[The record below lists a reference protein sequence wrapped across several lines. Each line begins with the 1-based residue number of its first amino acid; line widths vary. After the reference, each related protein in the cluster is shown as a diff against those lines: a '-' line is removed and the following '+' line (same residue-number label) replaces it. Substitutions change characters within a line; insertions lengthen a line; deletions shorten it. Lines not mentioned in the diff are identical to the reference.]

1 MGLIETTYDL
11 ARDLTIVKA
20 TGKMKPDDFQA
31 WTAKYYKGQVTSL
44 CIWDLT
50 QADLSALKT
59 NDLIDDAKQTKS
71 LASVRKGGKTAIV
84 AGNSLEYGL
93 SRMLEVYYDIE
104 SVPFEVRVFDAMDKA
119 EKWLTE

>member
-1 MGLIETTYDL
+1 MGSIETTYDL

-20 TGKMKPDDFQA
+20 TGKMKPDDFQE
-31 WTAKYYKGQVTSL
+31 WTAKYYKGKVTSL

-59 NDLIDDAKQTKS
+59 NDLIDDAKQTKNLS
-71 LASVRKGGKTAIV
+71 SVRKGGKTAIV
-84 AGNSLEYGL
+84 TGNSLEYGL

-104 SVPFEVRVFDAMDKA
+104 NVPFEVQVFDAMDKA
-119 EKWLTE
+119 EKWLSA

>member
-1 MGLIETTYDL
+1 MGSIETTYDL

-31 WTAKYYKGQVTSL
+31 WTAEYYKGKVTSL

-59 NDLIDDAKQTKS
+59 NDLIDDAQQTKS
-71 LASVRKGGKTAIV
+71 LSSVRKGGKTAIV
-84 AGNSLEYGL
+84 TGNSLEYGL

-104 SVPFEVRVFDAMDKA
+104 NVPFEVQVFDAMDKA
-119 EKWLTE
+119 EKWLSV

>member
-1 MGLIETTYDL
+1 MGSIETTYDL

-20 TGKMKPDDFQA
+20 TGKMKPDDFQE
-31 WTAKYYKGQVTSL
+31 WTAEYYKGKVTSL

-71 LASVRKGGKTAIV
+71 LSSVRKGGKTAIV
-84 AGNSLEYGL
+84 TGHSLAYGL

-104 SVPFEVRVFDAMDKA
+104 NVPFEVQVFDAMDKA
-119 EKWLTE
+119 EKWLSV